1 MAATTTPASSTQDAH
16 PAWGDST
23 DPAGTANPAATAGS
37 AGSAGAAA
45 AGGAPA
51 LAQPWYALFSRGAR
65 DWLRHN
71 QKVRE
76 AVQAHLPE
84 LVATPDLIGGPQ
96 QRTVQ
101 VPMRLL
107 EHARFR
113 LAPARSSLGAGQ
125 GDGQPGDILRPARPA
140 ATGGAGTQGDGGDGE
155 GAVRL
160 LLEFPIDDILDWLWD
175 AFELP
180 HLTPRHLGAIDDVQL
195 VRSGLDRHGARSRLD
210 RRRTVKE
217 AIKRR
222 ALQAQPVPFTNED
235 LRYRQVLPQP
245 RPSTNAV
252 VFFVLDVSASMA
264 QPERKLAKSFFFFA
278 LQGLRRRYA
287 RVETRFIAHTTRA
300 WEFSEAEFFQVNG
313 MGGTMASTA
322 FRLSRELLQE
332 HYAPG
337 RYNAYLFYASDG
349 ENFSEDRGPAS
360 AALGELAVLLNYM
373 GYVETVPGV
382 PRSLETEMHSLFAEQ
397 ERRGSPLHSS
407 ILGKSDDVW
416 EAIRTF
422 FRHEAADTEDA
433 A

>member
-1 MAATTTPASSTQDAH
+1 MSATTSPGKGKQDG
-16 PAWGDST
+16 P
-23 DPAGTANPAATAGS
+23 
-37 AGSAGAAA
+37 AGAAA
-45 AGGAPA
+45 PD
-51 LAQPWYALFSRGAR
+51 LAQPWYGLFSRGAR

-71 QKVRE
+71 QKVRD

-84 LVATPDLIGGPQ
+84 LIATPDLIGGPQ

-101 VPMRLL
+101 VPLRLL

-113 LAPARSSLGAGQ
+113 LAPARNSVGAGQ
-125 GDGQPGDILRPARPA
+125 GDGQPGDLLRAARPA
-140 ATGGAGTQGDGGDGE
+140 TDGAGAQGEGGNGE

-160 LLEFPIDDILDWLWD
+160 LLEFPIDDILDWLWET
-175 AFELP
+175 FELP
-180 HLTPRHLGAIDDVQL
+180 DLKPRHLGVIDEVRL

-222 ALQAQPVPFTNED
+222 ALQARPVPFTNDD
-235 LRYRQVLPQP
+235 LRYRQVLLQP
-245 RPSTNAV
+245 RPSANAV

-264 QPERKLAKSFFFFA
+264 QAERKLAKSFFFFA

-349 ENFSEDRGPAS
+349 ENFSEDRAAAS
-360 AALGELAVLLNYM
+360 LALGELTALLNYM

-382 PRSLETEMHSLFAEQ
+382 PRSLETEMHSLCAEQ
-397 ERRGSPLHSS
+397 ERRGLPLHSS
-407 ILGKSDDVW
+407 ILSRNDDIW
-416 EAIRTF
+416 AAIRTF
-422 FRHEAADTEDA
+422 FQHEAAETEDA